1 MLRFLII
8 PILLFCSISSKS
20 QVLVENINDAKSTD
34 ITANV
39 YKSKNQQTN
48 DQPEY
53 EECLS
58 CQ

>member
-1 MLRFLII
+1 MQRA
-8 PILLFCSISSKS
+8 
-20 QVLVENINDAKSTD
+20 ENVNDAKSTD

-39 YKSKNQQTN
+39 YKSKEQKNN
-48 DQPEY
+48 LPEPEY